1 MAETIAVLAERA
13 DRTRVN
19 SRVVKSKFSTEY
31 FAKMAHLL
39 LVVRDWLRHDYSAV
53 LINQVQVI
61 YFYGL
66 VVIVL
71 LCNAIVL
78 SSAFVISS
86 APCPTHKVSRSQRA
100 AKCNKGGQ
108 RLRFVPTKTLS
119 GQVDQQRSLP
129 IQM

>member
-1 MAETIAVLAERA
+1 MAETIAVLAEQA

-86 APCPTHKVSRSQRA
+86 RLVRHTKFPG
-100 AKCNKGGQ
+100 AKEPQ
-108 RLRFVPTKTLS
+108 SATKEAS
-119 GQVDQQRSLP
+119 GYVLFQQRR
-129 IQM
+129 